1 MAETS
6 KIYSA
11 LSAIMSECPAIS
23 KSQKNQQQGFM
34 YRGVDT
40 RCSRFRKCWT
50 ASVRNA

>member
-11 LSAIMSECPAIS
+11 LSAIMSECPAIA

-34 YRGVDT
+34 YRGVDVVMNEIG
-40 RCSRFRKCWT
+40 R
-50 ASVRNA
+50 ASCRERV